1 MKHRTFGHHFT
12 RYLAL
17 TLVVSIVCT
26 AAVWAGSWLLFFN
39 FDVLNP
45 ANHYERQIPDIVE
58 FVERNEGRVLSPTFR
73 SELERIIPPEGIE
86 YQIVDPAGIVLYGSL
101 AKPVLFG
108 KDDVVRKLNTTE
120 ASDGSF
126 VAHHPVMGEDGGL
139 GGVLVLAYEMSLVA
153 SNRSRTI
160 IARAFLIGNMLV
172 PFLFIVLFA
181 IVFARGLGRR
191 FEPSIRRLVE
201 AAERICRQDL
211 DFNVAD
217 VAGSTEL
224 AQLSTAFD
232 DMRAALR
239 HSLHTQWQIE
249 QERRDMVAS
258 LRHELQTPLTIIRGH
273 VDNLLAN
280 EKKRAERLAAY
291 LLTIKNNTDR
301 ATRLVNDLSDLEQV
315 DEVRFSVVPQ
325 LTDVG
330 AFFQQMLEEYR
341 SRCAAAGVQLVYN
354 LRVRGRDADR
364 GRSGDGDPGEQDGWG
379 GHDRLGPHDGWLHV
393 DAHRLDQI
401 LANLMDNSLRVT
413 PVGGRIRWN
422 VQLTGDRLVLRMC
435 DTGPGFSETDLQRV
449 FDRFYQGEAARS
461 HSPGRMGL
469 GLYIVRKLAEKH
481 GGTVSAANR
490 ASGGACVTVEL
501 KAAPRAVVPRDR
513 TSRLST
519 PIQGAPCDTASTTRH

>member
-1 MKHRTFGHHFT
+1 MKHRSFGHHFT

-17 TLVVSIVCT
+17 TFVVSIVCT
-26 AAVWAGSWLLFFN
+26 AAVWAGSWLLFFT

-45 ANHYERQIPDIVE
+45 ANHYERQIPIIVD
-58 FVERNEGRVLSPTFR
+58 FVERNEERVLSPTFR
-73 SELERIIPPEGIE
+73 SELERIIPLEGIE
-86 YQIVDPAGIVLYGSL
+86 YQIVDPNGTVLYGSL
-101 AKPVLFG
+101 ADTSLLG
-108 KDDVVRKLNTTE
+108 RNDVMRKLNTTE
-120 ASDGSF
+120 ARDGSY
-126 VAHHPVMGEDGGL
+126 VVYHPVIGEDGGL

-153 SNRSRTI
+153 SNRSRTV
-160 IARAFLIGNMLV
+160 IARAFLIGNMVV
-172 PFLFIVLFA
+172 PFFFIVLFA

-201 AAERICRQDL
+201 AAERIRRQDL
-211 DFNVAD
+211 DFNVAA
-217 VAGSTEL
+217 VGGSTEL

-239 HSLHTQWQIE
+239 RSLHTQWQIE

-280 EKKRAERLAAY
+280 EQKRAERLDAY

-301 ATRLVNDLSDLEQV
+301 AIRLVNDLSDLEQV

-330 AFFQQMLEEYR
+330 AFFQAMLEEYR
-341 SRCAAAGVQLVYN
+341 PRCAGAGVQLMYN
-354 LRVRGRDADR
+354 LRVRGRD
-364 GRSGDGDPGEQDGWG
+364 GDPGEQAGWG
-379 GHDRLGPHDGWLHV
+379 DYDRLGAHDGWLHV

-422 VQLTGDRLVLRMC
+422 VELTGDRLVLGVC

-449 FDRFYQGEAARS
+449 FERFYQGEAARS

-481 GGTVSAANR
+481 GGTASAANKLG
-490 ASGGACVTVEL
+490 GGACVTVEL
-501 KAAPRAVVPRDR
+501 EASADGRDR
-513 TSRLST
+513 RHTGSR
-519 PIQGAPCDTASTTRH
+519 G